1 MKNTEQI
8 KNIIEATS
16 MSRLE
21 KDAVKKS
28 ILDLQGVDQ
37 QRELLLAFSEY
48 VNGRIFSDNEPFYK
62 EEVDEWLSNNCFE
75 LTNKEN

>member
-21 KDAVKKS
+21 KEAVKKS
-28 ILDLQGVDQ
+28 ILDLQ
-37 QRELLLAFSEY
+37 EHKTKAL
-48 VNGRIFSDNEPFYK
+48 
-62 EEVDEWLSNNCFE
+62 
-75 LTNKEN
+75 NKQP